1 MISDIAAWLFALFV
15 IDPLQAEMRER
26 LDGANV
32 PVAAIQQSRQC
43 IASHAPRLL
52 RRAGE
57 EPGWAVTTAVGVAV
71 GWTTPVQLLD
81 ANDPTCAVLIR
92 SLQSANDQE
101 GEA

>member
-26 LDGANV
+26 LNGANV
-32 PVAAIQQSRQC
+32 PVAAIQKSQQC

-52 RRAGE
+52 QRAGE
-57 EPGWAVTTAVGVAV
+57 EPGWAVTTALGVAI
-71 GWTTPVQLLD
+71 GWTAPTQLLD

>member
-32 PVAAIQQSRQC
+32 PVAAVQQSRQC
-43 IASHAPRLL
+43 APGLL
-52 RRAGE
+52 QRAGE
-57 EPGWAVTTAVGVAV
+57 EPGWAVTTALGVAI
-71 GWTTPVQLLD
+71 GWTAPTQLLD
-81 ANDPTCAVLIR
+81 ANDPNCTVLIR
-92 SLQSANDQE
+92 SLKSAHDQE